1 MKIFVFDTE
10 TTGFINKK
18 DPNLDNQP
26 QVIQFAGILWDIT
39 ENNDTWVWEWVEEK
53 RVDILINPEKPIP
66 FASSQVHHIYDIDV
80 KWKKNFSEQY
90 MEILDF
96 INTPDAIVW
105 HNIEYD
111 ENMIKLELRR
121 LEKEY
126 EYKPKQVIC
135 TMNESVFFCKL
146 PKRDEKANGFKR
158 PKLWELHKV
167 LFKEYFVWA
176 HDAMVDVEATLKS
189 FVELVNLGVIKL
201 KKKEENVMS
210 LF

>member
-26 QVIQFAGILWDIT
+26 QIIQFAGILWDIK
-39 ENNDTWVWEWVEEK
+39 ENENWEYIFTEEK

-66 FASSQVHHIYDIDV
+66 FASSQVHHLYDIDM
-80 KWKKNFSEQY
+80 KGKPNFMSVY
-90 MEILDF
+90 PEIVEL
-96 INTPDAIVW
+96 INSPDIIIG

-111 ENMIKLELRR
+111 ENMVKLELRR

-126 EYKPKQVIC
+126 EYKPKQVVC
-135 TMNESVFFCKL
+135 TMNESIYFCKL
-146 PKRDEKANGFKR
+146 PKRDEKADWVKR
-158 PKLWELHKV
+158 PKLWELHKK
-167 LFKEYFVWA
+167 LFDEYFSWA

-189 FVELVNLGVIKL
+189 FVALVNNGTIKL
-201 KKKEENVMS
+201 QKKEENVMS